1 MYMRLFTVVGV
12 WSAAALEEAAEI
24 DYNPDDAA
32 ESAIHSLLNLAN
44 GSRLVF
50 TKDGELILANTNKLL
65 TANLGS
71 ISYADDKKGSLMVR
85 IGAFG
90 ISTSAPINYEYD
102 GPNKLYLEAYG
113 QRLTLIRQTGEKP
126 DDYKNL
132 TQDGIGF
139 EINGTEIQI
148 NDDAIEDVQEGLD
161 GIIDG
166 LKDSIGQ

>member
-1 MYMRLFTVVGV
+1 MIIPDFAINAAKSLSLKPGCGQVHLMKIRLTLR
-12 WSAAALEEAAEI
+12 S
-24 DYNPDDAA
+24 D
-32 ESAIHSLLNLAN
+32 
-44 GSRLVF
+44 
-50 TKDGELILANTNKLL
+50 NTLPG
-65 TANLGS
+65 AVHP
-71 ISYADDKKGSLMVR
+71 SLMLTTFSVRLR

-90 ISTSAPINYEYD
+90 ISASAPINYEYD